1 MMHFSEM
8 HSSAHLAH
16 LVETLVAHFK
26 ADISEDQNTKLDTG
40 FKPRYTQP
48 QTTPTAG
55 SKPRWKSS
63 LDHSGPNF

>member
-26 ADISEDQNTKLDTG
+26 ADISEDHTHTHQGDRTPAFATHSLTKN
-40 FKPRYTQP
+40 KPV
-48 QTTPTAG
+48 
-55 SKPRWKSS
+55 
-63 LDHSGPNF
+63 

>member
-26 ADISEDQNTKLDTG
+26 ADISEDHTHTHTRGSNPGIRNTFTHK
-40 FKPRYTQP
+40 KQ
-48 QTTPTAG
+48 AG
-55 SKPRWKSS
+55 VAQRKSA
-63 LDHSGPNF
+63 

>member
-26 ADISEDQNTKLDTG
+26 ADISEDHTHAHTHTHTRGSNPGIRNTFTHK
-40 FKPRYTQP
+40 KQ
-48 QTTPTAG
+48 AG
-55 SKPRWKSS
+55 VAQRKSA
-63 LDHSGPNF
+63 